1 MIKLLE
7 QTDII
12 GTLKNNREIEIK
24 VSFEDEGADFIDIL
38 KLRFICI
45 EADVPITLKI
55 GGPEAIRDIK
65 DANKLNI
72 NRLVAPMI
80 ESSFALEKY
89 IKACNRFLKG
99 SSPYL
104 AINIESIDAVNSF
117 TKIRKSEFYKN
128 LNGITIGRGDL
139 VQSMRLK
146 RYDGSVNSDEILEIC
161 TKIFTQVNNDNKL
174 CTLGGSMTENS
185 EEFVKK
191 LTEMSLLHKF
201 ETRNII
207 YHTSSLNTFRFK
219 ELVNLALQLEYDQM
233 NSRRKY
239 YESLYNQD
247 YQRIKRLSELF

>member
-1 MIKLLE
+1 
-7 QTDII
+7 
-12 GTLKNNREIEIK
+12 
-24 VSFEDEGADFIDIL
+24 
-38 KLRFICI
+38 
-45 EADVPITLKI
+45 
-55 GGPEAIRDIK
+55 
-65 DANKLNI
+65 
-72 NRLVAPMI
+72 
-80 ESSFALEKY
+80 
-89 IKACNRFLKG
+89 LKG